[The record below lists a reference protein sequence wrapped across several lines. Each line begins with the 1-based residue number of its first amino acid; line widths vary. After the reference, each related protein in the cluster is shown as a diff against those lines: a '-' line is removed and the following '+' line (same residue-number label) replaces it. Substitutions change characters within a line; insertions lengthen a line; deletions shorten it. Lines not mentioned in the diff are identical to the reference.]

1 MLIDKDM
8 LHDDT
13 MGARLEVHGP
23 NCKDVSSEESALSAL
38 HVNAGKGLFSLP

>member
-13 MGARLEVHGP
+13 RRARLEVHGP
-23 NCKDVSSEESALSAL
+23 KCEEVSSY
-38 HVNAGKGLFSLP
+38 N

>member
-8 LHDDT
+8 LNDDT

-23 NCKDVSSEESALSAL
+23 KCEDVSID
-38 HVNAGKGLFSLP
+38 N